1 MPPDQL
7 CRLNRSKKEDV
18 TVSLKRLEKTLE
30 KKLGGK
36 PTAKMARKGFK
47 KGHDGS
53 GGDIKVSPW
62 EERRKALYDW

>member
-1 MPPDQL
+1 M

-18 TVSLKRLEKTLE
+18 VVSLKRLEKTLE

-36 PTAKMARKGFK
+36 PTKAAKKGFK

-53 GGDIKVSPW
+53 GGVKVSLW
-62 EERRKALYDW
+62 RSVGKR